1 MGVGTHRPEV
11 PVDPGRPAQH
21 LEPLQGGTVGAGA
34 GVGAGAAVGGG
45 AGAGAGVGAGVG
57 AGAGAGAGDG
67 DGAGAAAGAG
77 ADADAGADAGAAA
90 AGAAAGVAFPPPIAT
105 TEASVGVTSTGTT
118 APGATAV
125 AGAPGT
131 DVVDARVAIGWASAA
146 MAAIIAN
153 VADTP
158 SPVARARPPG
168 A

>member
-45 AGAGAGVGAGVG
+45 AGAGAGVGAG

-67 DGAGAAAGAG
+67 DGAGAAAGG
-77 ADADAGADAGAAA
+77 GADAGAAA